1 MAHPNTEQ
9 IERAYEAF
17 GRGDIQALFDL
28 WTDDIIWHQAGDHPL
43 AGDHTGKDQVA
54 GFLGGLAQQTDGT
67 FRVELQHA
75 IADDD
80 QGYSLHKI
88 TATKDG
94 EDFEDWAVLG
104 YRFDD
109 GRFAEI
115 WTFEYDQRVSNR
127 VLS

>member
-1 MAHPNTEQ
+1 MAHPNTER
-9 IERAYEAF
+9 IRNAYNAF
-17 GRGDIQALFDL
+17 SEGDIQALFEL
-28 WTDDIIWHQAGDHPL
+28 WTDDIIWHDAGDHPL
-43 AGDHTGKDQVA
+43 AGDHTGKEQVA

-67 FRVELQHA
+67 FRAELQHA

-80 QGYSLHKI
+80 QGYSLHKA

-94 EDFEDWAVLG
+94 EELEAWTILS
-104 YRFDD
+104 YRFED

-115 WTFEYDQRVSNR
+115 WTFDYDPRITAR